1 MLTEERR
8 LKILEIVERE
18 GKAEVKA
25 LSELLGVSGITI
37 RRDLQILEKEGLL
50 RRTRGGAL
58 PRGTKLEPPYTVQ
71 EKRFL
76 EDKRRIGAEAVKLIQ
91 DGDTIILEASTTV
104 LQIAKNL
111 RNKGNITV
119 LTNSITIAHEL
130 LFRRGVEII
139 LTGGELNFNTLALL
153 GPLAER
159 CFEELTVDKAF
170 IGISAIDEEGMST
183 STLAEASVK
192 KAIIASAREVIGVAD
207 HSKFGRRAFAHVAPV
222 ESLSRLITDK
232 EAPGEIIEKIKGKG
246 VQVILC

>member
-18 GKAEVKA
+18 GKAEIKA
-25 LSELLGVSGITI
+25 LSELLGVSGATI
-37 RRDLQILEKEGLL
+37 RRDLRFLEREGLL
-50 RRTRGGAL
+50 RRARGGAL

-71 EKRFL
+71 ERRFL
-76 EDKRRIGAEAVKLIQ
+76 EDKKRIGAEAVKLIE

-111 RNKGNITV
+111 KNKGNITV
-119 LTNSITIAHEL
+119 VTNSITIAQEL
-130 LFRRGVEII
+130 LFRRGMEII
-139 LTGGELNFNTLALL
+139 LTGGELNFNSLALL

-170 IGISAIDEEGMST
+170 IGISAVDEECMST
-183 STLAEASVK
+183 STITEASVK
-192 KAIIASAREVIGVAD
+192 KAIIASAREVIVVAD
-207 HSKFGRRAFAHVAPV
+207 HSKFGRRAFAFVAPV

-232 EAPGEIIEKIKGKG
+232 EAPGKIIERMRGKG